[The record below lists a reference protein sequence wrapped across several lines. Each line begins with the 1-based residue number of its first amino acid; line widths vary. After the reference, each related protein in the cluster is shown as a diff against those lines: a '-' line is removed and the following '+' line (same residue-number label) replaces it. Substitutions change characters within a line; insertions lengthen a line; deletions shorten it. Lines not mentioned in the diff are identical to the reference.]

1 MCTVVELIILSV
13 EFPPNIKASL
23 SMSPEPLSISD
34 AGKGK
39 AEIYHKKEQFNMRF
53 LKCFVIFAQV
63 CFN

>member
-13 EFPPNIKASL
+13 EFPPNIKDSL
-23 SMSPEPLSISD
+23 WMSPEPLSISD
-34 AGKGK
+34 DDNGK

-53 LKCFVIFAQV
+53 LKCFVIFAEV